1 MIKLGLLVN
10 VIVIIICWCMLL
22 ENWWGYCL
30 RWFLGC
36 GILICFIKDKV
47 CWYVF
52 LVFICMLVWMVLV
65 NWCLM
70 VNSGLSEVMG
80 FWKIKLILLL
90 CILCIVCGERLE
102 IFLLFKYILLFVI
115 VFGGLSRL
123 IIVLLIVDFLVF
135 DFLIIL
141 IILLCWIFKVS
152 DFIVVCILWWE
163 GYLILRF
170 LIFKSDILLD
180 FYCCGSIL
188 FCLKYISE

>member
-1 MIKLGLLVN
+1 
-10 VIVIIICWCMLL
+10 
-22 ENWWGYCL
+22 
-30 RWFLGC
+30 
-36 GILICFIKDKV
+36 
-47 CWYVF
+47 
-52 LVFICMLVWMVLV
+52 
-65 NWCLM
+65 M

-152 DFIVVCILWWE
+152 DFIVVCIL
-163 GYLILRF
+163 
-170 LIFKSDILLD
+170 
-180 FYCCGSIL
+180 
-188 FCLKYISE
+188 